1 MNFKMKIAIYCG
13 SSFGNDEIFNLK
25 AKEFIQFLSKK
36 EVSIVYGGSKS
47 GIMGTVSNDAMALN
61 MEVIGVITHDLAYKE
76 IENKNITKLFK
87 VDTIRERKAKMEELA
102 DAFIAFPGGFGTL
115 EEISEVFTNL
125 QIGNSNKPC
134 ALFNVNG
141 YYDKLMFFLK
151 NCVENGFINKEHYD
165 AIILSDDIEYIYKS
179 FKNYKAPKSK
189 WELNN
194 K

>member
-1 MNFKMKIAIYCG
+1 MKIAIYCG